1 MKNQCLH
8 REIWLLTKGQ
18 LALTGQKS
26 ARMSLQI
33 MDAEWQEMKN
43 SRDDKKYD
51 IVGIASNDKQKS
63 VTTKS

>member
-1 MKNQCLH
+1 M
-8 REIWLLTKGQ
+8 TKGQ

>member
-1 MKNQCLH
+1 M
-8 REIWLLTKGQ
+8 LLTKGQ
-18 LALTGQKS
+18 LTLTGQKGG
-26 ARMSLQI
+26 RMSLQI